1 MIIFHQSNLR
11 EVFMYEEA
19 GGGLGAGL
27 IILYLV
33 LAVFYIV
40 VMWKIFVK
48 AGKPGWGC
56 IIPIYNII
64 LQMEIAGR
72 PGWWVLLM
80 FIPGVNVIINIIVL
94 LDIAKAFG
102 KGTGF
107 GIGLILLGFI
117 FLPILAFGDAKY
129 IGIQRQ

>member
-1 MIIFHQSNLR
+1 
-11 EVFMYEEA
+11 
-19 GGGLGAGL
+19 
-27 IILYLV
+27 
-33 LAVFYIV
+33 
-40 VMWKIFVK
+40 K

-56 IIPIYNII
+56 IIPIYNVI

-72 PGWWVLLM
+72 PGWWFLLM
-80 FIPGVNVIINIIVL
+80 FIPGVNIVISIIVL

-117 FLPILAFGDAKY
+117 FFPILAFGDAKY
-129 IGIQRQ
+129 IGIQR